1 MSESIYEK
9 YGFGAISKVVH
20 DFYGRVLK
28 SPITAPYFANYN
40 VERIINH
47 QTQFLCSLVGGPATY
62 EGRELKLA
70 HRNLKIT
77 NEAFDEVGELLD
89 ETLEDHGLLDGEREQ
104 IMTAVHNARDLI
116 VTA

>member
-62 EGRELKLA
+62 EGRELKFA